1 MQNNP
6 IVPDEK
12 MHAGH
17 RGRMRD
23 KLLTHGA
30 RIFDN
35 YELLEM
41 LLYYTIPYK
50 DTNPIAK
57 RLLAE
62 FGSLDGVLSA
72 PKERLA
78 EIVGVGERT
87 AELIKA
93 VNDASGAL
101 FLNFEEE
108 STVYDDYD
116 LIGRR
121 FVEYFSGCK
130 TYAIAMLVLD
140 NSMRERA
147 MVTVFEDTKYSSAA
161 VTARPFV
168 SEALLA
174 DASIVVVARNHPF
187 GPCCSFAEDH
197 VTSHMIGNAM
207 EQLGILMVEDYV
219 VSGKQYL
226 GTKAGHRLSVYSAG
240 PLENFFS
247 SRDRA
252 QTRER
257 MGLSE

>member
-6 IVPDEK
+6 VIPDEK
-12 MHAGH
+12 MHVGH

-23 KLLTHGA
+23 KLMTHGA
-30 RIFDN
+30 RIFDT

-57 RLLAE
+57 RLLSE

-78 EIVGVGERT
+78 KIVGVGERT
-87 AELIKA
+87 AELINA
-93 VNDASGAL
+93 INDAYGAL
-101 FLNFEEE
+101 FLSFEEE
-108 STVYDDYD
+108 TTVYDDYD

-121 FVEYFSGCK
+121 FAEYFNGCK
-130 TYAIAMLVLD
+130 TYAIAMMMLD

-147 MVTVFEDTKYSSAA
+147 MVTIFEDTKYSSAA

-174 DASIVVVARNHPF
+174 DASIVVIARNHPY

-197 VTSHMIGNAM
+197 VTSQMIDNAM
-207 EQLGILMVEDYV
+207 EHLGIFMIEDYV
-219 VSGKQYL
+219 VSGNQYL
-226 GTKAGHRLSVYSAG
+226 GTKSGHRLSVYAGG
-240 PLENFFS
+240 PLEKFFN
-247 SRDRA
+247 SRDCA
-252 QTRER
+252 QGR
-257 MGLSE
+257 